1 MASEASE
8 VEVVFCGI
16 TLYLD
21 PAERIPDVLFA
32 HKMVYWWER
41 ERLRCS
47 LCYDPPRGGV
57 EEGRCLFLR
66 EGIICVIVIV
76 GDGDLGI
83 GKGEYTLGDVCL
95 DD

>member
-21 PAERIPDVLFA
+21 PAERIPEVLFA
-32 HKMVYWWER
+32 HKMVYWYER

-47 LCYDPPRGGV
+47 LTYGF
-57 EEGRCLFLR
+57 EEAWKK
-66 EGIICVIVIV
+66 E
-76 GDGDLGI
+76 
-83 GKGEYTLGDVCL
+83 DVCF
-95 DD
+95 

>member
-1 MASEASE
+1 M
-8 VEVVFCGI
+8 
-16 TLYLD
+16 
-21 PAERIPDVLFA
+21 
-32 HKMVYWWER
+32 
-41 ERLRCS
+41 
-47 LCYDPPRGGV
+47 

-95 DD
+95 GD

>member
-8 VEVVFCGI
+8 VEVVLCGI

-47 LCYDPPRGGV
+47 LCYDRP
-57 EEGRCLFLR
+57 EEAWKK
-66 EGIICVIVIV
+66 E
-76 GDGDLGI
+76 
-83 GKGEYTLGDVCL
+83 DVCF
-95 DD
+95 

>member
-8 VEVVFCGI
+8 VEVVLCGI

-21 PAERIPDVLFA
+21 PAERIPEVLFA

-47 LCYDPPRGGV
+47 LCCDRP
-57 EEGRCLFLR
+57 EEAWKK
-66 EGIICVIVIV
+66 E
-76 GDGDLGI
+76 
-83 GKGEYTLGDVCL
+83 DVCF
-95 DD
+95 

>member
-8 VEVVFCGI
+8 VEVVLCGI

-21 PAERIPDVLFA
+21 DPAERIPEVLFA

-47 LCYDPPRGGV
+47 LFYDPP
-57 EEGRCLFLR
+57 EEAWKK
-66 EGIICVIVIV
+66 E
-76 GDGDLGI
+76 
-83 GKGEYTLGDVCL
+83 DVCF
-95 DD
+95 